1 MLRKKPIHFEGLDCS
16 GPSKVLPPTFEGI
29 KSLVKRVGE
38 SQAMALYSVES
49 HDETPSEGIV
59 RDFLAEYKTA
69 DKVERQT
76 LVRDFEDFVADLEAR
91 SLETRSK
98 EPAGEEPSPEPE
110 PTEPLEV
117 GEA

>member
-29 KSLVKRVGE
+29 KSLVNRVGE
-38 SQAMALYSVES
+38 SQAMALYSVDS
-49 HDETPSEGIV
+49 HDETPSEGLV

-76 LVRDFEDFVADLEAR
+76 LVREFENFVAELEAK
-91 SLETRSK
+91 SK
-98 EPAGEEPSPEPE
+98 EPAGEEPAPE
-110 PTEPLEV
+110 PTPPEPSEE
-117 GEA
+117 GKA

>member
-1 MLRKKPIHFEGLDCS
+1 MPMFRKKPIHYVGLDCS

-29 KSLVKRVGE
+29 QSLVKRVGE
-38 SQAMALYSVES
+38 SQAMALYSADS

-76 LVRDFEDFVADLEAR
+76 LVREFEDFVADLEAK
-91 SLETRSK
+91 SK
-98 EPAGEEPSPEPE
+98 EPAGEEPAPEPQ
-110 PTEPLEV
+110 PTEPSEE
-117 GEA
+117 GKA